1 LRPRKSAESR
11 HKRPASRLTGAP
23 RSGSKGVFRAIVANP
38 APDWLVADARAV
50 GQLAQV
56 LANIG
61 TQAAAIHAVFPAN
74 RLNVCFH
81 LAEDL
86 IDDLCGNRDELAAFP
101 EILD

>member
-23 RSGSKGVFRAIVANP
+23 RSGSKGGFRAIVANP
-38 APDWLVADARAV
+38 AADWLVADAGIA
-50 GQLAQV
+50 GV
-56 LANIG
+56 LANFG
-61 TQAAAIHAVFPAN
+61 TQAAGIHAVFPAN

-81 LAEDL
+81 VAEDL